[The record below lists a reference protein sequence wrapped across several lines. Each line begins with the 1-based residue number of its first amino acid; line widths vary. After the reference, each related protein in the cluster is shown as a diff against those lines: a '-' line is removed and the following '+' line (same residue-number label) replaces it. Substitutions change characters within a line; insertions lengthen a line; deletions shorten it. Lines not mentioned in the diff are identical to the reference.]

1 MSIATVVSLGFAS
14 DDGPADAL
22 RLRGAFSPRSRGG
35 RSKHVMERYA
45 WSYRALPALVRRG
58 LMAPLAINDW
68 RERYVR

>member
-1 MSIATVVSLGFAS
+1 
-14 DDGPADAL
+14 
-22 RLRGAFSPRSRGG
+22 
-35 RSKHVMERYA
+35 MERYA